1 MPSLLATHH
10 TKIRD
15 ISVGLVLYE
24 SFNTVYDLIFYPVVL
39 ATLGLVHG
47 ALLATGISLVVN
59 IVIFWMYD
67 HMRVDWLGAHALR
80 QLEHEENKSNI
91 EHLITWL
98 GKKKMAWYE
107 KLASPV
113 VFVGLTL
120 PIDPV
125 IVAIHYRRQHFKGV
139 TARDWGLLLAATIA
153 ANIWWAAK
161 LGIVISAIELIW
173 HILFA

>member
-1 MPSLLATHH
+1 MPALLATHH

-15 ISVGLVLYE
+15 ISIGLTIYE
-24 SFNTVYDLIFYPVVL
+24 SFNAAFDLIFYPVVITTLGVVRGAAL
-39 ATLGLVHG
+39 AT
-47 ALLATGISLVVN
+47 AISLAVN
-59 IVIFWMYD
+59 ILIFWAYD
-67 HMRVDWLGAHALR
+67 RLRIDWLGAHALR

-98 GKKKMAWYE
+98 GKKKTAWYE
-107 KLASPV
+107 KLVSPI

-139 TARDWGLLLAATIA
+139 TVRDWALLLAATIA

-161 LGIVISAIELIW
+161 LGIVIAGIEFIW
-173 HILFA
+173 HLLFA